1 MASKNIISN
10 GVKILMISALL
21 AILAGLNTTYAI
33 GESFTIEIS
42 PENPGPNEKISA
54 KIISY
59 SFDVDRATI
68 TWFVNGAKKMSA
80 KGEKSFS
87 FNVGEIGSKT
97 TLTAS
102 IVTDQGVTV
111 EKSLTFRPASADILW
126 EADNYTPP
134 SYRGKALL
142 SSESRLKITVFPE
155 FVYNGEKISPS
166 NLIYD
171 WEINSKK
178 KIDMS
183 GYGKRTISYK
193 LSSLSREENIK
204 VIVSSSNKTIV
215 AEKTIKLAT
224 TVPKI
229 VFYQENLLEGPQ
241 YNVAFNK
248 ETDLSGDEISVRAEP
263 FFFSNSHLKQLTY
276 QWKMNNKT
284 IEPGEKNNVID
295 FRTEGRE
302 SGSALIIL
310 EIQNPISILQSA
322 SSNLKI
328 NFGI

>member
-1 MASKNIISN
+1 MRKDI
-10 GVKILMISALL
+10 VKIWVGVV
-21 AILAGLNTTYAI
+21 ILIVFGFFHQTQAI

-42 PENPGPNEKISA
+42 PDNPGPNAKISA
-54 KIISY
+54 KIVSY
-59 SFDVDRATI
+59 SFDVDRANI
-68 TWFVNGAKKMSA
+68 SWFVNGAKKLSG

-87 FNVGEIGSKT
+87 FNIGEIGSKT
-97 TLTAS
+97 TLVAS
-102 IVTDQGVTV
+102 IVTDQGITV
-111 EKSLTFRPASADILW
+111 EKSLTFRPAGLDILW

-142 SSESRLKITVFPE
+142 SSESRIKITAFPE
-155 FVYNGEKISPS
+155 FIYNGEKISPS

-204 VIVSSSNKTIV
+204 VTVSSSNKTIV

-224 TVPKI
+224 TAPKI

-248 ETDLSGDEISVRAEP
+248 ETDLSGDGVSVRAEP
-263 FFFSNSHLKQLTY
+263 YFFSNSHLKQLTY
-276 QWKMNNKT
+276 QWKMNNKA
-284 IEPGEKNNVID
+284 IESGEKNNVID
-295 FRTEGRE
+295 FRRDSGE

-310 EIQNPISILQSA
+310 DIQNPISILQSA
-322 SSNLKI
+322 INNLKI
-328 NFGI
+328 NFGL